1 MNKLAIVAAAA
12 LTAGT
17 FGMAAAIAQDVGG
30 DFDKF
35 DGNKDKV
42 ISFEEAFGAYPTLT
56 QIVFDQADA
65 NKDGTLDEGEFTAL
79 QGLTAG
85 DNDDSGTSSSE
96 ASSSDASSS
105 EASSDASSSDA
116 SSSSP
121 GSQ

>member
-17 FGMAAAIAQDVGG
+17 FGMAAAIAQDAGG
-30 DFDKF
+30 DFEKF
-35 DGNKDKV
+35 DGNKDNV

-56 QIVFDQADA
+56 QLLFDQADA
-65 NKDGTLDEGEFTAL
+65 NKDGTLDEGEFTGL

-85 DNDDSGTSSSE
+85 SDDTGTPSSESSSVAPSSDSSSE
-96 ASSSDASSS
+96 ASSA
-105 EASSDASSSDA
+105 
-116 SSSSP
+116 